1 MNYVFSFMK
10 KLEQVVYKIIFAVA
24 IIMCIKDLVKVD
36 VMKALR
42 GKVLVPIQ
50 LEGSYE
56 CALSENYELG

>member
-50 LEGSYE
+50 LEGYYE
-56 CALSENYELG
+56 CTLSENYEMG